1 MIIDRICAFNVREL
15 RRHPGRTA
23 MLLAVVAISATL
35 LVAVFGIAGSIT
47 GSSDRLVAGIGGNAS
62 LEVSGVTD
70 TGFPEALLRDIAKVP
85 GVDAAVP
92 MLRTSVGK
100 PSERVV
106 LLGVNKK
113 VRAML
118 SPLQR
123 AVQGKIGPMVT
134 QPDRVAV
141 GAGSGHKEGDSF
153 PLGNGKVTVAA
164 VIAGADADRVNDGNF
179 IVGPLPLIQSLTDRV
194 GMIDSVL
201 VITAPDTD
209 LGQVRQGL
217 ADVVGARAVVAEPTF
232 RSAQSTG
239 PVAIMRT
246 LMLSA
251 ASTALVVAGF
261 LIFNAMSMAITQRRP
276 AISML
281 RAIGADK
288 LQMVLDLLLEAGL
301 IGLVGGLLGSA
312 LGVVIGRQAIGV
324 LPAALLQGYESR
336 TEYILPGYAIPIGV
350 AACVVVTVG
359 AAALAARQVYKVEPV
374 EALAPIGVSAADAV
388 GLRSRL
394 VAGVIGAGLVAAAGL
409 VGSRDLGRA
418 SVAAIAI
425 VLLGEIALCFA
436 FAGPI
441 VKWAAK
447 VARGLGAPGALA
459 AATIERA
466 PRRVWATFMTVQI
479 ALAITV
485 QTTGANFNA
494 IDSTEASFS
503 SLRDRDY
510 FVSSAGPGVFPTAPI
525 LPQGAESK
533 IASIPGVRGVFP
545 AQMAFATVRGR
556 RVLIQGIAPG
566 AVAPPVS
573 AMTAQVREQVLA
585 GDGVVIARDIAR
597 SLRLRAG
604 DELALATPTGE
615 RRVRVLQVVPYFS
628 LLGGVVS
635 MSLTHLRQW
644 FHRPGSTIL
653 AVSLRPGADRA
664 SVAGAI
670 RDKLP
675 ADIYVYSGQEA
686 ASAVGVSLA
695 QGTVLI
701 TVMAWI
707 VVGVASV
714 ALFNTLMLSVLER
727 RRELGVLRAMGSSR
741 RFALGTILAEGAGVG
756 VVGGA
761 IGAALGAANQYLST
775 SALTHVLSVDV
786 VYKPSLMVLLF
797 ACAAFALTL
806 LGAIPPAVRAARLD
820 IVAAVAAD

>member
-1 MIIDRICAFNVREL
+1 MIIDRIRALNLREL

-23 MLLAVVAISATL
+23 MLLVVVAISATL
-35 LVAVFGIAGSIT
+35 LVAVLGIAGSIT
-47 GSSDRLVAGIGGNAS
+47 GSSGRLVAGIGGNAS

-85 GVDAAVP
+85 GVAAAVP

-106 LLGVNKK
+106 LLGVNKR

-123 AVQGKIGPMVT
+123 AVHDKIGPMVK
-134 QPDRVAV
+134 QPNRVAV
-141 GAGSGHKEGDSF
+141 GAGTGHKEGDSF
-153 PLGNGKVTVAA
+153 ALGNGKVTVAA
-164 VIAGADADRVNDGNF
+164 VLTGADVDRINGGNF
-179 IVGPLPLIQSLTDRV
+179 IVGPLSLIQRLTDRI

-209 LGQVRQGL
+209 LGQVRQDL
-217 ADVVGARAVVAEPTF
+217 ADVVGGRAVVAEPAF
-232 RSAQSTG
+232 RSAQSVG

-261 LIFNAMSMAITQRRP
+261 LIFNAMSMTITQRRP

-301 IGLVGGLLGSA
+301 IGLAGGILGSA
-312 LGVVIGRQAIGV
+312 LGVVIGSRAIGV
-324 LPAALLQGYESR
+324 LPAALMQGYESR
-336 TEYILPGYAIPIGV
+336 IEYILPGYAIPVGV
-350 AACVVVTVG
+350 AACIVVSVG

-374 EALAPIGVSAADAV
+374 EALAPVGVSAADAV

-394 VAGVIGAGLVAAAGL
+394 VAGVVGTGCVAAAVW
-409 VGSRDLGRA
+409 VGSRDFGRV

-436 FAGPI
+436 LAGPI
-441 VKWAAK
+441 VDWAAK
-447 VARGLGAPGALA
+447 AARGFGAPGALA

-485 QTTGANFNA
+485 QTTGANLNA

-503 SLRDRDY
+503 SLRDRDF
-510 FVSSAGPGVFPTAPI
+510 FVSSSGPGVFPTAPI
-525 LPQGAESK
+525 LPQDAQSK
-533 IASIPGVRGVFP
+533 IASIPGVAGVFP
-545 AQMAFATVRGR
+545 AQMAFGTVGGR
-556 RVLIQGIAPG
+556 RVLIQGLAPG

-573 AMTAQVREQVLA
+573 AMTSQVREQVLA
-585 GDGVVIARDIAR
+585 GNGVVVARDIAR
-597 SLRLRAG
+597 SLRLRVG

-644 FHRPGSTIL
+644 FERPGSTIL
-653 AVSLRPGADRA
+653 AISLTPGADRA
-664 SVAGAI
+664 NVAAAI

-675 ADIYVYSGQEA
+675 ADVYVYSGQEA
-686 ASAVGVSLA
+686 ASAVGASLA

-701 TVMAWI
+701 TAMAWI

-775 SALTHVLSVDV
+775 SALTHVLSIDV
-786 VYKPSLMVLLF
+786 VYQPSLMALLF

-820 IVAAVAAD
+820 IVAAVAVD

>member
-1 MIIDRICAFNVREL
+1 MIVDRIRALNLREL

-23 MLLAVVAISATL
+23 MLLVVVAISATL
-35 LVAVFGIAGSIT
+35 LVAVLGIAGSIT
-47 GSSDRLVAGIGGNAS
+47 GSSSRLVTGIGGNAS

-70 TGFPEALLRDIAKVP
+70 TGFPEALLRDIAKVS

-92 MLRTSVGK
+92 MLRMSVGK

-106 LLGVNKK
+106 VLGVNKR

-123 AVQGKIGPMVT
+123 ALQDKMGPLIK
-134 QPDRVAV
+134 QPNRVAV
-141 GAGSGHKEGDSF
+141 GAGTGHKEGDWF
-153 PLGNGKVTVAA
+153 PLGNGTVTVAA
-164 VIAGADADRVNDGNF
+164 VIAGADADRVNNGNF
-179 IVGPLPLIQSLTDRV
+179 IVGPLPLIQGLTDRV

-209 LGQVRQGL
+209 LGRVRQDL
-217 ADVVGARAVVAEPTF
+217 ADVVGGRAVVAEPTF
-232 RSAQSTG
+232 RSAQSSG

-288 LQMVLDLLLEAGL
+288 LQMVLDLLLEAAL
-301 IGLVGGLLGSA
+301 IGLVGGILGSA

-324 LPAALLQGYESR
+324 LPAALLQGFESR
-336 TEYILPGYAIPIGV
+336 TAYMLPGYAIPVGV
-350 AACVVVTVG
+350 AACVVVSV
-359 AAALAARQVYKVEPV
+359 AAVALAARQVYKVEPV
-374 EALAPIGVSAADAV
+374 EALAPVGVSAADSV

-394 VAGVIGAGLVAAAGL
+394 VVGAVGAGLVAAAVL
-409 VGSRDLGRA
+409 IGSRDLGRV
-418 SVAAIAI
+418 SVAAIAL

-441 VKWAAK
+441 VDWAAK
-447 VARGLGAPGALA
+447 VARALGAPGALA

-485 QTTGANFNA
+485 QTTGANLNA

-503 SLRDRDY
+503 SLRDRDF
-510 FVSSAGPGVFPTAPI
+510 FVSSSAPGVFPTAPI
-525 LPQGAESK
+525 LPQDAESK
-533 IASIPGVRGVFP
+533 VAAILGVRGVFP
-545 AQMAFATVRGR
+545 AQMAFATVGGR

-573 AMTAQVREQVLA
+573 AMNAQVREQVLA

-597 SLRLRAG
+597 SLRLRVG

-644 FHRPGSTIL
+644 FERPGSTIL
-653 AVSLRPGADRA
+653 AVSLTPGADRPG
-664 SVAGAI
+664 VAAAL

-675 ADIYVYSGQEA
+675 ADVYVYSGQEA
-686 ASAVGVSLA
+686 ASAVGASLA
-695 QGTVLI
+695 QGTTLI
-701 TVMAWI
+701 TAMAWI
-707 VVGVASV
+707 VVFVASV

-741 RFALGTILAEGAGVG
+741 RFALRTILSEAAGVG

-761 IGAALGAANQYLST
+761 VGAAFGAANQYLST
-775 SALTHVLSVDV
+775 SALTHVLSIDV
-786 VYKPSLMVLLF
+786 VYRPSLVALLICLCRIRF
-797 ACAAFALTL
+797 DPA
-806 LGAIPPAVRAARLD
+806 GGDPPCGSRRAP
-820 IVAAVAAD
+820 

>member
-1 MIIDRICAFNVREL
+1 VIVDRIRALNLREL

-23 MLLAVVAISATL
+23 MLLVVVAISATL
-35 LVAVFGIAGSIT
+35 LVAVLGIAGSIT
-47 GSSDRLVAGIGGNAS
+47 GSSGRLVAGIGGNAS

-85 GVDAAVP
+85 GVAAAVP

-106 LLGVNKK
+106 LLGVNKR

-123 AVQGKIGPMVT
+123 AVHDKIGPILK
-134 QPDRVAV
+134 QPNRVAV
-141 GAGSGHKEGDSF
+141 GAGTGHKEGDSF
-153 PLGNGKVTVAA
+153 ALGNGTVTVAA
-164 VIAGADADRVNDGNF
+164 VLTGADADPINGGNF
-179 IVGPLPLIQSLTDRV
+179 IVGPLPLIQRLTDRI

-209 LGQVRQGL
+209 LGQVRQDL
-217 ADVVGARAVVAEPTF
+217 ADVVGGRAVVAEPAF
-232 RSAQSTG
+232 RSAQSVG

-261 LIFNAMSMAITQRRP
+261 LIFNAMSMTITQRRP

-301 IGLVGGLLGSA
+301 IGLAGGILGSA
-312 LGVVIGRQAIGV
+312 LGVVIGRRAIGV
-324 LPAALLQGYESR
+324 LPAALMQGYESR
-336 TEYILPGYAIPIGV
+336 TEYILPGYAIPVGV
-350 AACVVVTVG
+350 AACIVVSVG

-374 EALAPIGVSAADAV
+374 EALAPVGVSAADAV

-394 VAGVIGAGLVAAAGL
+394 VAGVVGAGCVAAAVL
-409 VGSRDLGRA
+409 IGSRDLGRV

-425 VLLGEIALCFA
+425 VILGEIALCFA
-436 FAGPI
+436 LAGPI
-441 VKWAAK
+441 VDWAAK
-447 VARGLGAPGALA
+447 AARGFGAPGALA

-503 SLRDRDY
+503 SLRDRDF
-510 FVSSAGPGVFPTAPI
+510 FVSSSGPGVFPTAPI
-525 LPQGAESK
+525 LPQDAQSK

-545 AQMAFATVRGR
+545 AQLAFATVGGR
-556 RVLIQGIAPG
+556 RVLIQGLAPG

-573 AMTAQVREQVLA
+573 AMTSPVREQVLA

-597 SLRLRAG
+597 SLRLRVG
-604 DELALATPTGE
+604 DELALPTPTGE

-644 FHRPGSTIL
+644 FERPGSTIL
-653 AVSLRPGADRA
+653 AISLTPGADRA
-664 SVAGAI
+664 NVAAAI

-675 ADIYVYSGQEA
+675 ADVYVYSGQEA
-686 ASAVGVSLA
+686 ASAVGASLA

-741 RFALGTILAEGAGVG
+741 RFALLTILAEGAGVG
-756 VVGGA
+756 VVGGV
-761 IGAALGAANQYLST
+761 IGAASGAANQYLST
-775 SALTHVLSVDV
+775 SALTHVLSIDV

>member
-1 MIIDRICAFNVREL
+1 
-15 RRHPGRTA
+15 

-35 LVAVFGIAGSIT
+35 LVAVLGIAGSIT
-47 GSSDRLVAGIGGNAS
+47 GSSSRLVAGIGGNAS
-62 LEVSGVTD
+62 LEVTGVTD
-70 TGFPEALLRDIAKVP
+70 TGFPEALLRDIARVP

-123 AVQGKIGPMVT
+123 AVQDKVGPLVK
-134 QPDRVAV
+134 QPNRVAV
-141 GAGSGHKEGDSF
+141 GAGTGHKEGDSF
-153 PLGNGKVTVAA
+153 PLGNGQVTVAA
-164 VIAGADADRVNDGNF
+164 VIAGADADRVNGGNF
-179 IVGPLPLIQSLTDRV
+179 IVGPLPLIQRLTDRV
-194 GMIDSVL
+194 GMIDSIL
-201 VITAPDTD
+201 VITAPETD
-209 LGQVRQGL
+209 LGQVRQDL
-217 ADVVGARAVVAEPTF
+217 ADVVGGRAVVADPTF
-232 RSAQSTG
+232 RSAQSIG
-239 PVAIMRT
+239 PVRIMRT
-246 LMLSA
+246 LMLST

-288 LQMVLDLLLEAGL
+288 LQVVLDLLLEAGL
-301 IGLVGGLLGSA
+301 IGLVGGMLGSA

-336 TEYILPGYAIPIGV
+336 TEYILPGYAIPVSV
-350 AACVVVTVG
+350 AACVVVSVG

-374 EALAPIGVSAADAV
+374 EALAPVGVSAADAV
-388 GLRSRL
+388 GLRWRL
-394 VAGVIGAGLVAAAGL
+394 VAGVAGAVLVAAAVL
-409 VGSRDLGRA
+409 LGSRDLGRV
-418 SVAAIAI
+418 SGAAIAI
-425 VLLGEIALCFA
+425 VLLAEIALCFA

-441 VKWAAK
+441 VDWAAK

-485 QTTGANFNA
+485 QTTGANFNT

-503 SLRDRDY
+503 SLRDRDF
-510 FVSSAGPGVFPTAPI
+510 FVSSSAPGVFPTAPI
-525 LPQGAESK
+525 LPQDAESK
-533 IASIPGVRGVFP
+533 IASIPGVRSVFP
-545 AQMAFATVRGR
+545 AQMAFATVGGR
-556 RVLIQGIAPG
+556 RVLIQGLAPG
-566 AVAPPVS
+566 AVAPPAS
-573 AMTAQVREQVLA
+573 AMTPQVREQVLA
-585 GDGVVIARDIAR
+585 GQGVVVARDIAR
-597 SLRLRAG
+597 ALRLRVG

-644 FHRPGSTIL
+644 FERPGSTIL
-653 AVSLRPGADRA
+653 AVSLMPGADRPG
-664 SVAGAI
+664 VAAAI

-675 ADIYVYSGQEA
+675 ADVYVYSGQEA
-686 ASAVGVSLA
+686 ASAVGASLA
-695 QGTVLI
+695 QGTALI

-707 VVGVASV
+707 VVFVASV

-741 RFALGTILAEGAGVG
+741 RFALRTVLTEAVGVG

-761 IGAALGAANQYLST
+761 IGVAFGAANQYLST
-775 SALTHVLSVDV
+775 SALTHVLSIDV
-786 VYKPSLMVLLF
+786 VYKPSLMALIF

-820 IVAAVAAD
+820 IVAAVAVD